1 DKYWHNLAGANH
13 QHEPPELHQ
22 QISPN
27 VTKPRMQTSAR
38 RVMAIPE
45 LLDMVTHELDG
56 KDLCMLMYVSK
67 SFFNATGPLIWKRV
81 PRLEVIMSLLDGVQA
96 HRKVW
101 DGGRLTIT
109 LPPKLDFGRYN
120 IYAYWVQALHIDGAN
135 VNSLKIINLDSFA
148 RLLGGRSPL
157 PNLRQL
163 TASAFNRL
171 NESLRDVINLF
182 MSPLLVEIRVVL
194 PQDRR
199 RVRKRWGG
207 RVPSSYD
214 PEFLEKL
221 KMRCP
226 DIETIEFY
234 LDRNYAPGHDWF
246 THCTPNDRIRTTL
259 SSFTNLRSFS
269 SSVHILEPAV
279 IGVIGE
285 LPHLESLGIQGMP
298 WPSSVLDP
306 QLSIPETWFPVLKH
320 LQLRRI
326 PDKDIQTLWRQSP
339 IVRKLVSLVIQADV
353 ESSYTRNW
361 VSPFLKALPGL
372 SPCLEDVIFSVHVA
386 GWSQSVEI
394 PRYHWDIFKGETL
407 ATAVVA
413 YQNAVSEGR
422 IA

>member
-1 DKYWHNLAGANH
+1 
-13 QHEPPELHQ
+13 
-22 QISPN
+22 
-27 VTKPRMQTSAR
+27 MQTNAR

-56 KDLCMLMYVSK
+56 KDLRILMHVSK
-67 SFFNATGPLIWKRV
+67 SFFNAAGPLAWKSV
-81 PRLEVIMSLLDGVQA
+81 PRIEVIMRLIDGVHV

-109 LPPKLDFGRYN
+109 LPPKLHFGRYN
-120 IYAYWVQALHIDGAN
+120 IYAHWVQALHIDGGN

-148 RLLGGRSPL
+148 SLLDGRSPL

-171 NESLRDVINLF
+171 NESLRGVINLF
-182 MSPLLVEIRVVL
+182 MSPLLVEIRVIL
-194 PQDRR
+194 PQDPR
-199 RVRKRWGG
+199 RVRKRWGS

-221 KMRCP
+221 KISCP
-226 DIETIEFY
+226 DIKIIEFY
-234 LDRNYAPGHDWF
+234 LNRNYVPEHDWF
-246 THCTPNDRIRTTL
+246 THCTPSDRIRAAL

-269 SSVHILEPAV
+269 SSVHILEPAI

-285 LPHLESLGIQGMP
+285 LPHLESLGIQGMS

-306 QLSIPETWFPVLKH
+306 QLSIPQTWFPVLKH

-326 PDKDIQTLWRQSP
+326 PSKDIQTLWRQPS
-339 IVRKLVSLVIQADV
+339 IVGKLVSLVIHADV
-353 ESSYTRNW
+353 ESWYTGNW

-372 SPCLEDVIFSVHVA
+372 SPRLEDVIFSVHVT
-386 GWSQSVEI
+386 GWSRSVEI
-394 PRYHWDIFKGETL
+394 PRYHWDIFKGEPL
-407 ATAVVA
+407 ATAVIT